1 MAVKDLIG
9 PAFVGTNTV
18 KYIVTR
24 GMTTAQ
30 SVIPI
35 IAQSNTLIGDIATE
49 DRYRKGLALTGLT
62 FVLVNKSTGAA
73 ITSGSV
79 TTKITKDGGTQ
90 GTTTNSAAHEGN
102 GQWSINLTAAEMD
115 ADIVGLAMTHTSALT
130 LYVTLKTSL

>member
-24 GMTTAQ
+24 GMTTTQ
-30 SVIPI
+30 SVVPI

-115 ADIVGLAMTHTSALT
+115 ADSVGLAMTHTSALT
-130 LYVTLKTSL
+130 LYVTLKTI

>member
-9 PAFVGTNTV
+9 PAFVGNNTV

-24 GMTTAQ
+24 GMTTTQ
-30 SVIPI
+30 SVVPI

-90 GTTTNSAAHEGN
+90 GTPPNSAAHEGN

-115 ADIVGLAMTHTSALT
+115 ADIVGLAMTHSNALT
-130 LYVTLKTSL
+130 LYKTLKTTV

>member
-24 GMTTAQ
+24 GMATTQ
-30 SVIPI
+30 SVVPI

-115 ADIVGLAMTHTSALT
+115 ADIVGLAMTHTSALN
-130 LYVTLKTSL
+130 LYVTLKTTL